1 MELMEN
7 KTLTQYDAVTS
18 KCKKIFISKT
28 ADYGTSWRVF
38 RLPSITDQIF
48 IKAQR
53 IRTIEI
59 KGISKIDEGRED
71 EYIGIINYCIMAMIQ
86 MDMANDIREEIPVDE
101 IEVLY
106 NAKLEETK
114 NLMIDKNHDYG
125 EAWRQMRIPSFSDM
139 LLVRLKR
146 IKQIE
151 GNEGK
156 TISSE
161 GVRSNYQDMINYA
174 IFALIKISEA
184 DEENN

>member
-7 KTLTQYDAVTS
+7 KTLTQYDTVTS
-18 KCKKIFISKT
+18 KCRSIFISKT

-38 RLPSITDQIF
+38 RLPSITDQIY

-53 IRTIEI
+53 IRTIEV
-59 KGISKIDEGRED
+59 KGVSKINEGRE
-71 EYIGIINYCIMAMIQ
+71 EEFIGIINYCIMALIQ
-86 MDMANDIREEIPVDE
+86 IEMENDPREEIPVEE
-101 IEVLY
+101 IETIY
-106 NAKLEETK
+106 DAKLKETRD
-114 NLMIDKNHDYG
+114 LMIDKNHDYG

-151 GNEGK
+151 GNDGK

-161 GVRSNYQDMINYA
+161 GVYSNYQDMINYS
-174 IFALIKISEA
+174 IFALIKISE
-184 DEENN
+184 EHE